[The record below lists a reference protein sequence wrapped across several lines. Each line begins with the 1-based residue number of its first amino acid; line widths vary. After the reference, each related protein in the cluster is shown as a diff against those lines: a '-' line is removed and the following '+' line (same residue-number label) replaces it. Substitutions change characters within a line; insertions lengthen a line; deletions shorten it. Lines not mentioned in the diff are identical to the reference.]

1 MGFAAFRGHPVP
13 EPDIGEPMAVG
24 GGHAVLAARFTPLE
38 GFLAGSR
45 TTSPWPL
52 PPCRSPSRGPDPEAS
67 TVADEHLGIPPA
79 RSVDFGALLRR
90 RVRMTTTT
98 VADRA
103 ASRPSLGFVP
113 LRGPSARPRQQLEL
127 SDEAPHAAK
136 IRRQPRFVRQA
147 PFCTRHDPFVSG
159 PTTSLRRSKGA
170 TQRTIPRESASSPG
184 TRHRSPFRRTTPAGK
199 HQPRQ

>member
-1 MGFAAFRGHPVP
+1 MPSSQRVSHPSKESSPAAAPRHRGRCPL
-13 EPDIGEPMAVG
+13 AV
-24 GGHAVLAARFTPLE
+24 R
-38 GFLAGSR
+38 
-45 TTSPWPL
+45 
-52 PPCRSPSRGPDPEAS
+52 
-67 TVADEHLGIPPA
+67 

-90 RVRMTTTT
+90 RVRMTTAT

-113 LRGPSARPRQQLEL
+113 LRGPSARTDQPLEL
-127 SDEAPHAAK
+127 SDEVPHAAN

-170 TQRTIPRESASSPG
+170 TQRTIPKDSASSPG